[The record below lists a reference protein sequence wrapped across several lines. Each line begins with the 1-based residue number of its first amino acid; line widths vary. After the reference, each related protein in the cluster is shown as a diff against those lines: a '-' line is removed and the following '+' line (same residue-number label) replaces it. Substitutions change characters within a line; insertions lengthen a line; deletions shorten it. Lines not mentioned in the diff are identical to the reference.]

1 MNIKS
6 KESKVWILYTI
17 LFVLAT
23 ILLITLIIW
32 NSFLG
37 FVCLIMFFLTFLVGG
52 VFKALFNKNDGGKRT
67 IVLLDIEEL
76 NGSQRILR
84 YATAILAFL
93 SLLTTA
99 NGMKSFVFS
108 ESWMAYT
115 ASFAVQSIL
124 VIFSLLLCRFFVQ
137 VTDLN
142 WPLYIK
148 RIVND
153 IMILFFCIALLVSSI
168 FSFSFI
174 SNNAYRNSWS
184 SDSETII
191 QEFLLRE
198 IDSLKIENERRG
210 KLIIATINEGIREKI
225 KGIIEETRINNIDSL
240 QKDVIDL
247 VGKFPVETLKK
258 GKVDINKRELLEI
271 YPQYEIDVN
280 LLCEHYKI
288 YSDLYDQAVVLHNKI
303 IKEVKNWNETTKN
316 EDMYN
321 LSEQWFDD
329 IGSMRTDLK
338 NSKKNIKNL
347 KTYRFDVDF
356 SAVRSRYIQETD
368 VLLSK
373 LLDIRKNLKNI
384 NEIFSQIKGSS
395 DATRNDELDEI
406 LSQIYLLDITEPA
419 DTAEPSNITDLI
431 NKISNLAVSFSAADN
446 SNSETIENIVSIK
459 NELSDYS
466 DHLTLKRKISEFE
479 KKNVRK
485 TYIIILNNK
494 KKINKKNNEI
504 GYTAW
509 RNQRNKDFTTFCTYV
524 KSLPDISNYDQENSE
539 GHMDEYKAD
548 NVLDIATTYQRD
560 LLGDLTEFEK
570 AFNYFKYKYPVMAYF
585 SAFIAIFFDLGSFFT
600 GCFLY
605 ATEYFETKS
614 TKEEKGDNKK

>member
-1 MNIKS
+1 MNMENKN
-6 KESKVWILYTI
+6 SKVWILYTI
-17 LFVLAT
+17 LFVLIT
-23 ILLITLIIW
+23 VLLITLIIW
-32 NSFLG
+32 NPFLG
-37 FVCLIMFFLTFLVGG
+37 CVCLIMLFLTIFVGG
-52 VFKALFNKNDGGKRT
+52 VFKAFFNRNNDGKGT

-108 ESWMAYT
+108 ESWMAYI

-148 RIVND
+148 RVVND
-153 IMILFFCIALLVSSI
+153 IMILFFCIALIVSSV

-174 SNNAYRNSWS
+174 SNNAYRNSWA

-198 IDSLKIENERRG
+198 IDSLKNENERRG

-225 KGIIEETRINNIDSL
+225 KGIIEETRTNNIDNW
-240 QKDVIDL
+240 QKELIDL
-247 VGKFPVETLKK
+247 VAKFPEGNLKK
-258 GKVDINKRELLEI
+258 GKVDINKSELLAT
-271 YPQYEIDVN
+271 YPQYENDVN
-280 LLCEHYKI
+280 LLCGQYKV
-288 YSDLYDQAVVLHNKI
+288 YSDLYDSAVALHNKI
-303 IKEVKNWNETTKN
+303 IKEVKKWSEATKN
-316 EDMYN
+316 EDIYN
-321 LSEQWFDD
+321 LSEKRLNE

-338 NSKKNIKNL
+338 NSQENINTL

-356 SAVRSRYIQETD
+356 SSVRSKYIQETD
-368 VLLSK
+368 IILSK
-373 LLDIRKNLKNI
+373 LVDIRKNLKNI
-384 NEIFSQIKGSS
+384 NEISGQIIGSLDTSS
-395 DATRNDELDEI
+395 DNELDEI
-406 LSQIYLLDITEPA
+406 LSQIYLLDVA
-419 DTAEPSNITDLI
+419 DQTNIDELVKKVSDLA
-431 NKISNLAVSFSAADN
+431 ISVSKRNN
-446 SNSETIENIVSIK
+446 SDSHAIENIVLIK
-459 NELSDYS
+459 NELNDYS
-466 DHLTLKRKISEFE
+466 QYLKLKKELLEFE
-479 KKNVRK
+479 NKNIQK
-485 TYIIILNNK
+485 TYIIRTDDT
-494 KKINKKNNEI
+494 KKIREENNEI
-504 GYTAW
+504 IYTDW
-509 RNQRNKDFTTFCTYV
+509 RNQRNNDFTLFCTYV
-524 KSLPDISNYDQENSE
+524 KSLPDVSSYVQVDKE
-539 GHMDEYKAD
+539 EYMAD
-548 NVLDIATTYQRD
+548 NVLDVATTHQRD

-605 ATEYFETKS
+605 ATEYFQTKPIRS
-614 TKEEKGDNKK
+614 KKEEITENE